1 MGREALWIPSMN
13 HYSNLYDEI
22 AEAVPGEPPSFEQ
35 LIKMVRD
42 LADDPEQ
49 PVADFTS
56 FEEFFAWFDTLTG
69 YDQFDLDEDVLP
81 HKLLLEVVYDA
92 LLAEQ

>member
-1 MGREALWIPSMN
+1 MN
-13 HYSNLYDEI
+13 HYSNLYEEI

-49 PVADFTS
+49 PVAGFANFDA
-56 FEEFFAWFDTLTG
+56 FFAWFDTLTG

-81 HKLLLEVVYDA
+81 
-92 LLAEQ
+92 